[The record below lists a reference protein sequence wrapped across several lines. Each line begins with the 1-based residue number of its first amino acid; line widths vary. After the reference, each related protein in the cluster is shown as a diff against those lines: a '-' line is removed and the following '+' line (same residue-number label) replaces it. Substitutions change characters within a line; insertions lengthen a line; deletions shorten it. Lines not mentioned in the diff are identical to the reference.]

1 MIICYLPPI
10 KGTRKLH
17 WFPSVSIIPNCCW
30 KQELVK
36 GLSRNRLDTDSSNPQ
51 AWQSLPSNPCCHLGG
66 KTLVNKKWIKFW
78 QMITLPKTNI
88 APWKDEFPFEK
99 AHFQGLCLVSRRG
112 KLSDLCLVFFTS
124 LTLFRTGFGPSKDI
138 GQSAS
143 PNVQLAPAWRVSQ
156 FCWSYPKGIYP
167 QTLESLWKNF
177 IFEGL
182 RMFGMK
188 FIFLVGGHCLHSPLT
203 FWGSLCRVI
212 STWLRIPLSNTSVKP
227 FPISPKRLQLKIRKE
242 TSILK
247 GNACSTIPIGWMYG
261 MIIYL
266 HLP

>member
-17 WFPSVSIIPNCCW
+17 WFPSVSIILNCCW

-112 KLSDLCLVFFTS
+112 KLSDLCLFF
-124 LTLFRTGFGPSKDI
+124 LLPWHFFGPASDLQKI
-138 GQSAS
+138 SAS
-143 PNVQLAPAWRVSQ
+143 LPAPTSNWLQHGEFLNFADLTRREYTPRPWRVYERIS
-156 FCWSYPKGIYP
+156 FLRGWGCLEWS
-167 QTLESLWKNF
+167 LFS
-177 IFEGL
+177 
-182 RMFGMK
+182 
-188 FIFLVGGHCLHSPLT
+188 
-203 FWGSLCRVI
+203 
-212 STWLRIPLSNTSVKP
+212 
-227 FPISPKRLQLKIRKE
+227 
-242 TSILK
+242 
-247 GNACSTIPIGWMYG
+247 
-261 MIIYL
+261 
-266 HLP
+266 